1 MKTGKHMTA
10 FYVETVL
17 MAIIFVLV
25 ITILA
30 QVFSTAKI
38 HSHEAQ
44 QMTNAVCLAQNA
56 AEAVAMADSEK
67 ELRQLLD
74 ENGTVAKGG
83 TADADAV
90 LTAYYNGEMKP
101 VTEKEA
107 VMDARAL
114 RLEATW
120 KEEASETAGVGS
132 FVTSDISVYDV
143 AEKEPIYTL
152 NTGEY
157 LREEGSR

>member
-1 MKTGKHMTA
+1 MKAEKHMTA
-10 FYVETVL
+10 FYLETVL

-44 QMTNAVCLAQNA
+44 QLTNAVCLAQNT

-74 ENGTVAKGG
+74 EKENVVKGG
-83 TADADAV
+83 AADGDAV
-90 LTAYYNGEMKP
+90 LTAYYDGEMRP
-101 VTEKEA
+101 VAESEA
-107 VMDARAL
+107 MDDARAL
-114 RLEATW
+114 RVEATW
-120 KEEASETAGVGS
+120 KEETSGTEGVGDY
-132 FVTSDISVYDV
+132 VTSDISVY
-143 AEKEPIYTL
+143 AAAGKEPVYRL

-157 LREEGSR
+157 LREGGAR